1 MKEREE
7 MRSLQRM
14 CCYYVDL
21 EQKGA
26 TTGSKWFNRKEAE
39 KKEVRGRTRSQ
50 KTFHFTRASHT
61 KTMRNEC
68 GLIGEAG
75 EGRDR
80 VISYV
85 SWVKDGTKIFNRMVL
100 FIYLLFTVVKLSLL
114 DNDDITRC
122 SLR

>member
-1 MKEREE
+1 
-7 MRSLQRM
+7 M

-39 KKEVRGRTRSQ
+39 KKEVRRRTRSQ

-85 SWVKDGTKIFNRMVL
+85 SWVKDGTKIFIAWFYL
-100 FIYLLFTVVKLSLL
+100 FIYFSRSSSSAFSIMTTLPDVVCVEAFT
-114 DNDDITRC
+114 
-122 SLR
+122 